1 MKGVFFFHSHKKV
14 TSSKGNQNPNI
25 LIKLLRGWLDYLSF
39 LFCQV
44 KIFLRRTSP
53 FHWDRKKGIIG
64 ASQFTIKSSIS
75 CWNNGE
81 IFKVLLSSK
90 PCWVVNVFL
99 SRYGS
104 GGDANRSYLRY
115 VRFVIS
121 YHSVF
126 SFGEITHSWSHVK
139 AQLKPQI
146 TCSFKSLSYVQVH
159 VPTASGARTRL
170 HHVHHALA
178 AFSSC
183 SEGP

>member
-1 MKGVFFFHSHKKV
+1 MARSFV
-14 TSSKGNQNPNI
+14 
-25 LIKLLRGWLDYLSF
+25 F

-44 KIFLRRTSP
+44 KNFWRRTSP
-53 FHWDRKKGIIG
+53 LLLQHWDRTMGITG
-64 ASQFTIKSSIS
+64 ASPFTIESSIS
-75 CWNNGE
+75 CCDNCE
-81 IFKVLLSSK
+81 IIEVLLFSN
-90 PCWVVNVFL
+90 PCWIVNIFR
-99 SRYGS
+99 SGYGS

-115 VRFVIS
+115 VRFVSS
-121 YHSVF
+121 YHRVF
-126 SFGEITHSWSHVK
+126 SFGEITPGWSLVQAK
-139 AQLKPQI
+139 LKPQI